1 MFLNYKINCD
11 DDNKS
16 KKQKQKQTATQKQT
30 KTRREEDGTR
40 GIRFSKVS
48 IFLAMKSR
56 P

>member
-40 GIRFSKVS
+40 GIRFSNVS
-48 IFLAMKSR
+48 IILSYEI
-56 P
+56 